1 LSVHHIGVPR
11 PTGCGWKNGNPLDK
25 HDLRRENLAALC
37 WRCHSA
43 ADEPLKL
50 KCEAKRAKREM
61 KRAAHQALGVGT
73 GLVVYEQC
81 LNFR

>member
-1 LSVHHIGVPR
+1 
-11 PTGCGWKNGNPLDK
+11 
-25 HDLRRENLAALC
+25 
-37 WRCHSA
+37 
-43 ADEPLKL
+43 
-50 KCEAKRAKREM
+50 M